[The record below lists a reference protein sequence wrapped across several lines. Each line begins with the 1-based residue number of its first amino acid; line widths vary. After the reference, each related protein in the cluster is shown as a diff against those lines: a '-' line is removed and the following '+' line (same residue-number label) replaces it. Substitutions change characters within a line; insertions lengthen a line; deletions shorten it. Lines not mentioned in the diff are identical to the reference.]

1 VYIIAGNKDIQ
12 DLAKKYIVLE
22 LDTIK
27 VGSNN
32 TTTYCVVDSTNVDIN
47 DIGALESYKTLHA
60 SLIKNYKI
68 GNWKFCNDAI
78 KHLHGKFNGE
88 LDTFYDVFK
97 DRVLTLQEDELPKNW
112 TGVVD
117 L

>member
-1 VYIIAGNKDIQ
+1 MYIIAGNDNIQ
-12 DLAKKYIVLE
+12 ELAKKYIVLE

-27 VGSNN
+27 VESND
-32 TTTYCVVDSTNVDIN
+32 TTTYCVVDSASIAVDDIN
-47 DIGALESYKTLHA
+47 ALESHKKLHA
-60 SLIKNYKI
+60 NLIKNYKI

-97 DRVLTLQEDELPKNW
+97 DRVLTLQEDTLPKNW

>member
-1 VYIIAGNKDIQ
+1 VYIIVGDRDIQ
-12 DLAKKYIVLE
+12 ELAKKYIVLE

-27 VGSNN
+27 VESNN
-32 TTTYCVVDSTNVDIN
+32 TTTYCVVDSAGIGVNDIN
-47 DIGALESYKTLHA
+47 ALASHKTLHA
-60 SLIKNYKI
+60 NLIKNYKI

-78 KHLHGKFNGE
+78 KHLRGKFNGE

-97 DRVLTLQEDELPKNW
+97 DRVLTLQEDELPNNW